1 MRPDRSVGFCG
12 LPGGDKTKLNA
23 FDTEV
28 LLFLNQF
35 AHHSRTLDLTARALA
50 VSPLAKGGLVIAAFW
65 WVWFWPGD
73 TERNRKVVIATL
85 LSAVAAVIAGRLLAL
100 YLPFRLRP
108 IHTPELGF
116 VLPYGATQE
125 VLRGWSSFPS
135 DHAMAFFAASTGLWF
150 TSRRLGAVLSIYVAL
165 FVALPRVYLGLHY
178 PTDVLAGAF
187 IGVLFGCFA
196 NLEPLRTR
204 LTAPALRWVD
214 LHPSSFYVVFF
225 FFTEGLMNLFDSLRH
240 LGTDLFFAR

>member
-1 MRPDRSVGFCG
+1 
-12 LPGGDKTKLNA
+12 
-23 FDTEV
+23 
-28 LLFLNQF
+28 
-35 AHHSRTLDLTARALA
+35 
-50 VSPLAKGGLVIAAFW
+50 
-65 WVWFWPGD
+65 
-73 TERNRKVVIATL
+73 
-85 LSAVAAVIAGRLLAL
+85 
-100 YLPFRLRP
+100 
-108 IHTPELGF
+108 
-116 VLPYGATQE
+116 
-125 VLRGWSSFPS
+125 
-135 DHAMAFFAASTGLWF
+135 MAFFAASTGLWF

>member
-1 MRPDRSVGFCG
+1 
-12 LPGGDKTKLNA
+12 LNA

-35 AHHSRTLDLTARALA
+35 AHHSRVLDLTARTLA

-65 WVWFWPGD
+65 WDWVWPGD

-150 TSRRLGAVLSIYVAL
+150 ISRKFGAILTIYVAL

-178 PTDVLAGAF
+178 PTDVLAGWSA
-187 IGVLFGCFA
+187 G
-196 NLEPLRTR
+196 
-204 LTAPALRWVD
+204 TAWALLCWLATARWRGQ
-214 LHPSSFYVVFF
+214 
-225 FFTEGLMNLFDSLRH
+225 TK
-240 LGTDLFFAR
+240 

>member
-1 MRPDRSVGFCG
+1 LRELPAGDRN
-12 LPGGDKTKLNA
+12 KLNA
-23 FDTEV
+23 FDTDV

-35 AHHSRTLDLTARALA
+35 AHHSRTLDLMARTLA
-50 VSPLAKGGLVIAAFW
+50 VSPLSKGGLVVAAFW

-73 TERNRKVVIATL
+73 ATARNRKIVIATL
-85 LSAVAAVIAGRLLAL
+85 LSSVAAVVAGRLLAL

-108 IHTPELGF
+108 IHNPELSF

-150 TSRRLGAVLSIYVAL
+150 ISRRLGAILTAYVAV

-187 IGVLFGCFA
+187 IGILFGWLA
-196 NLEPLRTR
+196 NLEPWRTR
-204 LTAPALRWVD
+204 VAAPALRWAD
-214 LHPSSFYVVFF
+214 LHPSSFYVFFF
-225 FFTEGLMNLFDSLRH
+225 FFTEGLMTMFESARH
-240 LGTDLFFAR
+240 LALAIFLGAR

>member
-1 MRPDRSVGFCG
+1 
-12 LPGGDKTKLNA
+12 LNA

-35 AHHSRTLDLTARALA
+35 AHHSRTLDLTARTLA

-73 TERNRKVVIATL
+73 TERNPGDIERNRKVVIATL

-150 TSRRLGAVLSIYVAL
+150 ISRKLGAVLSIYVAL

-187 IGVLFGCFA
+187 IGVLFACLA
-196 NLEPLRTR
+196 NLEPLRAR

-214 LHPSSFYVVFF
+214 LHPSSFYVVFY

-240 LGTDLFFAR
+240 FAVDLFFAR

>member
-1 MRPDRSVGFCG
+1 MRLDQSVGFRG
-12 LPGGDKTKLNA
+12 LPWGDKTKLNA

-35 AHHSRTLDLTARALA
+35 AHHSRVLDLTARTLA

-65 WVWFWPGD
+65 WVWFWPRN

-85 LSAVAAVIAGRLLAL
+85 LSAVTAVIAGRLLAL

-135 DHAMAFFAASTGLWF
+135 DHAMAFFAASTGLCF
-150 TSRRLGAVLSIYVAL
+150 ISRSLGAVLSIYVAL
-165 FVALPRVYLGLHY
+165 FVALPRIYLGLHY

-187 IGVLFGCFA
+187 IGVLFGCLA
-196 NLEPLRTR
+196 NLEPVQAR

-240 LGTDLFFAR
+240 LAADLFFAR